1 MKSKKV
7 LIVDHNDLNRRLM
20 ENLVGQL
27 YRFEAVKNG
36 VEAVERASLEKFDL
50 ILMDIQM
57 PAMDGI
63 TASKIIRRQSVY
75 QCPIIAI
82 TSYSA
87 ESAKKCFLEM
97 GFDDLITKPIRPK
110 EFLDVITANLAS
122 SKDKDSKPTEE
133 EEEKEILDKKV
144 LHQLL
149 KYNPIATIKSLYM
162 DLLEEFDQSIIY
174 IDAAFRERDPQV
186 LIEYLHALK
195 GNSGS
200 LGANAIFRLSSE
212 ADAKAR
218 VQDWKSLETIL
229 IKLKN
234 ERIIFEKY
242 LQEETTFSP

>member
-20 ENLVGQL
+20 ENLIGQL

-36 VEAVERASLEKFDL
+36 VEAVERASREKFDL

-57 PAMDGI
+57 PDMDGI
-63 TASKIIRRQSVY
+63 TTSKIIRRQSAY

-82 TSYSA
+82 TSYS
-87 ESAKKCFLEM
+87 EVSAKKCFLEM

-110 EFLDVITANLAS
+110 EFLDVIAASFAS
-122 SKDKDSKPTEE
+122 SKDKNSKFTEE
-133 EEEKEILDKKV
+133 EKDIVDKKV

-149 KYNPIATIKSLYM
+149 KYNPIDTIKSLYM

-174 IDAAFRERDPQV
+174 IDAAFREKNPQV
-186 LIEYLHALK
+186 LIEYLHILK

-200 LGANAIFRLSSE
+200 LGANAIFKLSSE
-212 ADAKAR
+212 ADERAR

-242 LQEETTFSP
+242 LQEETTFRP

>member
-20 ENLVGQL
+20 ENLIGHL

-36 VEAVERASLEKFDL
+36 VEAVERASREKFDL

-57 PAMDGI
+57 PDMDGI

-110 EFLDVITANLAS
+110 EFLDVISANLAS
-122 SKDKDSKPTEE
+122 SKDKNSKPTEE
-133 EEEKEILDKKV
+133 EKDILDKKV

-149 KYNPIATIKSLYM
+149 KYNPIDTIKSLYM

-174 IDAAFRERDPQV
+174 IDAAFQEKNPQV
-186 LIEYLHALK
+186 LIEYLHILK
-195 GNSGS
+195 GNSGT
-200 LGANAIFRLSSE
+200 LGANAIFKLSSE